1 MKTLRVNKHP
11 NLNNPVR
18 FSPRQLLVIL
28 WWGCSWLI
36 SVNSL
41 SAQSTPSQ
49 RISNL
54 FKPVHSLPAGLST
67 QLTTSSGG
75 ILALNTSTLDSLYQS
90 QAEHI
95 VLQLPMKGDKAM
107 EVILHQVKKH
117 YTQLAIRTS
126 TGKDTILQSGLHYW
140 GQAQGGTPNSVS
152 ISIFESGLM
161 GFISDSTGQKW
172 TLGQIAAS
180 ADNELY
186 TLHLE
191 SDPNESLNFDCQ
203 TNFSL
208 DGIRSKDIGFSSL
221 RSVSIVPTN
230 KTVRLYL
237 ECEYELYQQKG
248 SLVNVTN
255 YITGLFNEVA
265 RIYQAEGISMDIAQ
279 MFIWNSADSYP
290 TDALDALNT
299 FRAQRPTYT
308 GNLAHLITVSSGPS
322 YSGIAYVSGFCNS
335 FGYGYSQIQGT
346 YQTYPT
352 YSWSVNVLAHE
363 LGHNFGSQHTHDCV
377 WNGNNTAIDGCG
389 PVVGSPTTGCATL
402 SPPTPP
408 YKGTI
413 MSYCHAVSGI
423 GIDLALGFGEQP
435 GNLIRASV
443 NGASCLA
450 CDVPVAS
457 ALSVQL
463 NGSNGATL
471 SCSTQGV
478 SAYDWRYRL
487 VSTSTWVDVNFSSS
501 NAITLT
507 SLSSGST
514 YEYQASVQCAD
525 GSWSDW
531 SATQTFT
538 LPAAAIDTDMGSV
551 SDAQE
556 LINGTNPNDPGDDLS
571 KAALQVK
578 VLLQGALLGTTNGMM
593 RDDLRSGGYLPTTD
607 PYTGNGTRFTHA
619 GTGAAVVITNAI
631 LNTNAG
637 TANAIVDWVFVEL
650 RSSSNPATIVET
662 RVALLQR
669 DGDVVSA
676 EDGITPLRFAG
687 ALPGQSFYVAIKHR
701 NHLGVM
707 SAQSIL
713 LSSLQTNI
721 LDFRTIADN
730 QVYDRPGTINYNGAE
745 MAHLSITS
753 TGGEF
758 QVGTTVNALWAG
770 NTNNDSGIKYQGNG
784 SDLLTVLS
792 VVINDPQNTLKLY
805 NYSLIRGYFAG
816 DVNLDGAIKYQGGSN
831 ESIYI
836 LGTIQAYPVNS
847 GKLYN
852 FGIMVEQLP

>member
-1 MKTLRVNKHP
+1 MKNFRTSKHK
-11 NLNNPVR
+11 NLYLINFTASR
-18 FSPRQLLVIL
+18 IL
-28 WWGCSWLI
+28 WVTLLGLFIWFH
-36 SVNSL
+36 SVNAL
-41 SAQSTPSQ
+41 GAQSVTSHK
-49 RISNL
+49 IANL
-54 FKPVHSLPAGLST
+54 FKPVYSPPAGLST
-67 QLTTSSGG
+67 SLTISSDP
-75 ILALNTSTLDSLYQS
+75 ILELNRGTLDSLFQVRP
-90 QAEHI
+90 EHL
-95 VLQLPMKGDKAM
+95 VLQFPMKGNESM
-107 EVILHQVKKH
+107 SMILHRVEKNYTNIGVK
-117 YTQLAIRTS
+117 TS
-126 TGKDTILQSGLHYW
+126 SGIDTFIQSGLHYW
-140 GQAQGGTPNSVS
+140 GQTQGGDANSVS
-152 ISIFESGLM
+152 ISFFDSGLM
-161 GFISDSTGQKW
+161 GFIQDSIGQKW
-172 TLGQIAAS
+172 TLGSIGTS
-180 ADNELY
+180 PDFY
-186 TLHLE
+186 SLHLE
-191 SDPNESLNFDCQ
+191 SNLNEPLNFDCQ
-203 TNFSL
+203 TNSSL
-208 DGIRSKDIGFSSL
+208 DGIRSKDIGLSSL
-221 RSVSIVPTN
+221 RSGIIVPTN

-279 MFIWNSADSYP
+279 LFIWNSADSYP
-290 TDALDALNT
+290 TNALDALNT
-299 FRAQRPTYT
+299 FKAQRPTYT
-308 GNLAHLITVSSGPS
+308 GNLAHLITVRSGPS
-322 YSGIAYVSGFCNS
+322 YSGIAFVSGFCNS

-363 LGHNFGSQHTHDCV
+363 LGHNFGSRHTHDCV

-389 PVVGSPTTGCATL
+389 PAVGSPTTGCATL
-402 SPPTPP
+402 PAPTPP

-413 MSYCHAVSGI
+413 MSYCHSVSGI

-435 GNLIRASV
+435 GNLIRAAV
-443 NGASCLA
+443 NGAACLA

-478 SAYDWRYRL
+478 NAYDWRYRL
-487 VSTSTWVDVNFSSS
+487 VGASFWVDVNFSSS
-501 NAITLT
+501 NTITLT

-514 YEYQASVQCAD
+514 YEYQSSVQCAA

-531 SATQTFT
+531 SAIKTFA
-538 LPAAAIDTDMGSV
+538 LPASPQDTDMGGV
-551 SDAQE
+551 NDAQE

-571 KAALQVK
+571 KAALQLK
-578 VLLQGALLGTTNGMM
+578 VLLQGALLGTTNGIM
-593 RDDLRSGGYLPTTD
+593 RDDLRTGAYLPTTD
-607 PYTGNGTRFTHA
+607 PYTGTGARFTHA
-619 GTGAAVVITNAI
+619 GTGAGVVITNAI

-637 TANAIVDWVFVEL
+637 TVNAIVDWVFVEL

-676 EDGITPLRFAG
+676 EDGINPLRFAG
-687 ALPGQSFYVAIKHR
+687 TLPGQSFYVAVKHR

-721 LDFRTIADN
+721 LDFRTITDD

-745 MAHLSITS
+745 MARFSITS

-770 NTNNDSGIKYQGNG
+770 NTNNDSSIKYQGNG
-784 SDLLTVLS
+784 NDLLTVLS
-792 VVINDPQNTLKLY
+792 VLINDSQNTSKLY
-805 NYSLIRGYFAG
+805 NYSLTRGYFAS
-816 DVNLDGAIKYQGGSN
+816 DVNLDGAVKYQGGSN

-836 LGTIQAYPVNS
+836 LATIQAYPVNS

-852 FGIMVEQLP
+852 FGIMIEQLP